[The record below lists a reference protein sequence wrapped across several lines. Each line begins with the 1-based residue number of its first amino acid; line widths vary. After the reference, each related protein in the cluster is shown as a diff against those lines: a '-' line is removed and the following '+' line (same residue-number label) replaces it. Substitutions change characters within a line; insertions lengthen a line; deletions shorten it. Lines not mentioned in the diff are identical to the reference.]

1 MDVNLH
7 VAYIVSHYPHK
18 AFGHDG
24 GLGTSVY
31 NLVEKLSKCN
41 VRVSVFVYGQKDEF
55 IIEEENVT
63 IYSLIDSDVNFLKFY
78 FSRKKIEQ
86 FINKIITEK
95 NINIIEAPDWTGITA
110 FMNFKVPLVIRFHGS
125 DAYFCHLE
133 KRKQKAKNFWFE
145 KRAINGAQA
154 FIAPT
159 SFAGELSKELFD
171 IKNKVIKTIHHGIE
185 LRNFTNEFPLT
196 YEKGLILYVGTLI
209 RKKGVLELPEIF
221 NKVRKFLP
229 EAKLVLIG
237 GDSSDIK
244 TGTNSTWQLMQDQFK
259 DDDLKY
265 VDYLGKIPYNEVQN
279 YIRKANIC
287 VFPTFAETLGMVTI
301 EAMAMK
307 KPVVSSN
314 IGWANELIID
324 EESGFLVHPED
335 HQLYSDRIIK
345 LLKNDL
351 LCLQMG
357 DNARARV
364 EDKFDIDKVVF
375 ENIEFYK
382 TIINKNGLKK

>member
-159 SFAGELSKELFD
+159 SFAGELSKELFG